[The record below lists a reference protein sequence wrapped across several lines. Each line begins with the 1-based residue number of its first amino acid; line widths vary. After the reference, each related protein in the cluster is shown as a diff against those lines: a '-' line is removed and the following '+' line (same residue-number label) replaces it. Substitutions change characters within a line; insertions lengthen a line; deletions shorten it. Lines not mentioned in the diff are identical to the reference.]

1 MNKPGVVLI
10 STLLIVMVM
19 SIISIQISKNFF
31 LSIQRDLYIDFKNHS
46 LQLLLSSEKQAIK
59 SIQKE
64 MISSNEKLI
73 NKDPVL
79 NQSYFFSNE
88 LTTIQ
93 ADVSDASNCFNLNSI
108 FIKTGDGIQIKK
120 DNREWLERLLRLK
133 GLDAPEIESFID
145 QLIDWVDPDNQPLN
159 FGAENYFYIGPLSP
173 INQYTPKRL
182 LSNLS
187 EIKNFPVLDQIS
199 FKKISNNLC
208 VLPGL
213 SNQLINVNTL
223 NDSHINLIASL
234 FDEENLEFIESQI
247 LDTPENGYDSANEF
261 SNKITQSVSWPSQVL
276 SINSKTFLIS
286 TKIYNQTFSNQLDSL
301 VILDTS
307 NSAKVLNRDFIF

>member
-19 SIISIQISKNFF
+19 AIISIQISKKFF
-31 LSIQRDLYIDFKNHS
+31 LSIQRDSYIDFKNHS
-46 LQLLLSSEKQAIK
+46 LQLLLSSEKEAIA

-64 MISSNEKLI
+64 INSSNEKLT

-79 NQSYFFSNE
+79 NQSYFFANE
-88 LTTIQ
+88 LATIQ
-93 ADVSDASNCFNLNSI
+93 VDVSDASNCFNLNSI
-108 FIKTGDGIQIKK
+108 FIKTGDGVQIKK
-120 DNREWLERLLRLK
+120 DNKEWLERLLRLK
-133 GLDAPEIESFID
+133 GFDTPETESFID

-187 EIKNFPVLDQIS
+187 EIKSFPVLDQMD
-199 FKKISNNLC
+199 FNKISNNLC
-208 VLPGL
+208 VLPGI
-213 SNQLINVNTL
+213 SNQLMNVNTL
-223 NDSHINLIASL
+223 NNTHKNLVASF

-247 LDTPENGYDSANEF
+247 LDIPENGYDSANEF
-261 SNKITQSVSWPSQVL
+261 AKKITQSVSWPSQVL
-276 SINSKTFLIS
+276 SINSKTLLIS
-286 TKIYNQTFSNQLDSL
+286 TKIYNQTYSNQLDSL
-301 VILDTS
+301 VILDNS
-307 NSAKVLNRDFIF
+307 NSAKVLNRDFSF

>member
-46 LQLLLSSEKQAIK
+46 LQLLLSSEKQTIK

-64 MISSNEKLI
+64 IISSNGKLI

-88 LTTIQ
+88 LATIQ
-93 ADVSDASNCFNLNSI
+93 VDVSDASNCFNLNSI
-108 FIKTGDGIQIKK
+108 FIKTGDSVQIKK

-182 LSNLS
+182 LSNFS
-187 EIKNFPVLDQIS
+187 EIKNFPVLEQIS
-199 FKKISNNLC
+199 FKKISKNLC

-223 NDSHINLIASL
+223 NDSHTNLIASL

-261 SNKITQSVSWPSQVL
+261 ANKITQSAPWPSQVL

>member
-64 MISSNEKLI
+64 IISSNGKLI

-88 LTTIQ
+88 LATIQ
-93 ADVSDASNCFNLNSI
+93 VDVSDASNCFNLNSI
-108 FIKTGDGIQIKK
+108 FIKTSDSVQIKK

-187 EIKNFPVLDQIS
+187 EIKNFPVLEQIS

-223 NDSHINLIASL
+223 NDSHTNLIASL

-261 SNKITQSVSWPSQVL
+261 ANKITQSAPWPSKVL
-276 SINSKTFLIS
+276 SINSKAFLIS

>member
-19 SIISIQISKNFF
+19 AIISTQISKIFF
-31 LSIQRDLYIDFKNHS
+31 LSIQRDSYIDFKNHS
-46 LQLLLSSEKQAIK
+46 LQLLLSSEIEAIQ

-64 MISSNEKLI
+64 IVFSNQKLT

-88 LTTIQ
+88 LATIQ
-93 ADVSDASNCFNLNSI
+93 VDVSDASNCFNLNSI
-108 FIKTGDGIQIKK
+108 FIKTGDGLQIQK
-120 DNREWLERLLRLK
+120 DNKEWLERLLRLK
-133 GLDAPEIESFID
+133 GFDAPEIESFID

-159 FGAENYFYIGPLSP
+159 FGAENYFYIGPLSL
-173 INQYTPKRL
+173 IKQYTPKRL

-187 EIKNFPVLDQIS
+187 EIKNFPVLDQID
-199 FKKISNNLC
+199 FNKISNNLC
-208 VLPGL
+208 VLPGI

-223 NDSHINLIASL
+223 NNTHKNLIASF

-247 LDTPENGYDSANEF
+247 LDAPENGYDSANEF
-261 SNKITQSVSWPSQVL
+261 AKKITQSVSWPSQVL
-276 SINSKTFLIS
+276 SINSKTLLIS
-286 TKIYNQTFSNQLDSL
+286 SKIYNQTFSNQLDSL
-301 VILDTS
+301 VILENS
-307 NSAKVLNRDFIF
+307 NSAKVLNRDFSF

>member
-64 MISSNEKLI
+64 IISSNGKLI

-88 LTTIQ
+88 LATIQ
-93 ADVSDASNCFNLNSI
+93 VDVSDASNCFNLNSI
-108 FIKTGDGIQIKK
+108 FIKTSDSVQIKK

-261 SNKITQSVSWPSQVL
+261 ANKISQSGSWPSQML

>member
-64 MISSNEKLI
+64 IISSNGKLI

-79 NQSYFFSNE
+79 NQGYFFSNE
-88 LTTIQ
+88 LATIQ
-93 ADVSDASNCFNLNSI
+93 VDVSDASNCFNLNSI
-108 FIKTGDGIQIKK
+108 FIKTSDSVQIKK
-120 DNREWLERLLRLK
+120 DNREWLERLLKLK

-187 EIKNFPVLDQIS
+187 EIKNFPVLEQIS

-223 NDSHINLIASL
+223 NDSHTNLIASF

-247 LDTPENGYDSANEF
+247 FDTPENGYDSANEF
-261 SNKITQSVSWPSQVL
+261 ANKISQSGSWPSQVL

>member
-64 MISSNEKLI
+64 IISSNGKLI

-88 LTTIQ
+88 LATIQ
-93 ADVSDASNCFNLNSI
+93 VDVSDASNCFNLNSI
-108 FIKTGDGIQIKK
+108 FIKTSDSVQIKK

-187 EIKNFPVLDQIS
+187 EIKNFPVLEQIS

-223 NDSHINLIASL
+223 NDSHTNLIASL

-261 SNKITQSVSWPSQVL
+261 TDKITQSAPWPSQVL

>member
-64 MISSNEKLI
+64 IISSNGKLI

-88 LTTIQ
+88 LATIQ
-93 ADVSDASNCFNLNSI
+93 VDVSDASNCFNLNSI
-108 FIKTGDGIQIKK
+108 FIKTGDGVQIKK

-187 EIKNFPVLDQIS
+187 EIKNFPVLEQIS

-223 NDSHINLIASL
+223 NDSHTNLIASL

-261 SNKITQSVSWPSQVL
+261 ANKISQSVSWPSQVL

>member
-88 LTTIQ
+88 LAIIQ
-93 ADVSDASNCFNLNSI
+93 VDVSDASNCFNLNSI

-223 NDSHINLIASL
+223 NDSHTNLIASF

-247 LDTPENGYDSANEF
+247 FDTPENGYDSANEF
-261 SNKITQSVSWPSQVL
+261 ANKISQSGSWPSQVL

-307 NSAKVLNRDFIF
+307 NSAKILNRDFIF

>member
-64 MISSNEKLI
+64 IISSNGKLI

-79 NQSYFFSNE
+79 NQNYFFSNE
-88 LTTIQ
+88 LATIQ
-93 ADVSDASNCFNLNSI
+93 VDVSDASNCFNLNSI
-108 FIKTGDGIQIKK
+108 FIKTSDSVQIKK

-223 NDSHINLIASL
+223 NDSHTNLIASF

-247 LDTPENGYDSANEF
+247 FDTPENGYDSANEF
-261 SNKITQSVSWPSQVL
+261 ANKISQSGSWPSQVL

>member
-1 MNKPGVVLI
+1 
-10 STLLIVMVM
+10 M

-64 MISSNEKLI
+64 IISSNGKLI

-88 LTTIQ
+88 LATIQ
-93 ADVSDASNCFNLNSI
+93 VDVSDASNCFNLNSI
-108 FIKTGDGIQIKK
+108 FIKTSDSVQIKK
-120 DNREWLERLLRLK
+120 DNREWLERLLKLK

-261 SNKITQSVSWPSQVL
+261 ANKISQ
-276 SINSKTFLIS
+276 
-286 TKIYNQTFSNQLDSL
+286 
-301 VILDTS
+301 
-307 NSAKVLNRDFIF
+307 

>member
-46 LQLLLSSEKQAIK
+46 LQLLLSSEKQVVK

-64 MISSNEKLI
+64 MISLNEKLI

-88 LTTIQ
+88 LATIQ
-93 ADVSDASNCFNLNSI
+93 VDVSDASNCFNLNSI

-223 NDSHINLIASL
+223 NDSHTNLIASF

-247 LDTPENGYDSANEF
+247 FDTPENGYDSANEF
-261 SNKITQSVSWPSQVL
+261 ANKISQSGSWPSQVL

>member
-46 LQLLLSSEKQAIK
+46 LQQLLSSEKQTIK

-64 MISSNEKLI
+64 IISSNGKLI

-88 LTTIQ
+88 LATIQ
-93 ADVSDASNCFNLNSI
+93 VDVSDASNCFNLNSI
-108 FIKTGDGIQIKK
+108 FIKTGDSVQIKK

-182 LSNLS
+182 LSNFS
-187 EIKNFPVLDQIS
+187 EIKNFPVLEQIS
-199 FKKISNNLC
+199 FKKISKNLC

-223 NDSHINLIASL
+223 NDSHTNLIASL

-261 SNKITQSVSWPSQVL
+261 ANKITQSAPWPSQVL

>member
-64 MISSNEKLI
+64 IISSNGKLI

-88 LTTIQ
+88 LATIKV
-93 ADVSDASNCFNLNSI
+93 DVSDASNCFNLNSI
-108 FIKTGDGIQIKK
+108 FIKTSDSVQIKK

-187 EIKNFPVLDQIS
+187 EIKNFPVLEQIS

-223 NDSHINLIASL
+223 NDSHTNLIASL

-247 LDTPENGYDSANEF
+247 FDTPENGYDSANEF
-261 SNKITQSVSWPSQVL
+261 ANKISQSVSWPSQVL

>member
-1 MNKPGVVLI
+1 M
-10 STLLIVMVM
+10 
-19 SIISIQISKNFF
+19 
-31 LSIQRDLYIDFKNHS
+31 
-46 LQLLLSSEKQAIK
+46 QLLLSSEKEAIA

-64 MISSNEKLI
+64 INSSNEKLT

-79 NQSYFFSNE
+79 NQSYFFANE
-88 LTTIQ
+88 LATIQ
-93 ADVSDASNCFNLNSI
+93 VDVSDASNCFNLNSI
-108 FIKTGDGIQIKK
+108 FIQTGDGVQIKK
-120 DNREWLERLLRLK
+120 DNKEWLERLLRLK
-133 GLDAPEIESFID
+133 GFDTPETESFID

-187 EIKNFPVLDQIS
+187 EIKSFPVLDQMDFS
-199 FKKISNNLC
+199 KISNNLC
-208 VLPGL
+208 VLPGI

-223 NDSHINLIASL
+223 NNTHKNLIASF

-261 SNKITQSVSWPSQVL
+261 AKKITQSVSWPSQVL
-276 SINSKTFLIS
+276 SINSKTLLIS
-286 TKIYNQTFSNQLDSL
+286 TKIYNQTYSNQLDSL
-301 VILDTS
+301 VILDNS
-307 NSAKVLNRDFIF
+307 NSAKVLNRDFSF

>member
-1 MNKPGVVLI
+1 
-10 STLLIVMVM
+10 M

-64 MISSNEKLI
+64 IISSNGKLI

-88 LTTIQ
+88 LATIQ
-93 ADVSDASNCFNLNSI
+93 VDVSDASNCFNLNSI

-261 SNKITQSVSWPSQVL
+261 ANKISQSVSWPSQVL

>member
-64 MISSNEKLI
+64 IISSNGKLI

-88 LTTIQ
+88 LATIQ
-93 ADVSDASNCFNLNSI
+93 VDVSDASNCFNLNSI
-108 FIKTGDGIQIKK
+108 FIKTSDSVQIKK

-145 QLIDWVDPDNQPLN
+145 QLIDWVDGDNQPLN

-187 EIKNFPVLDQIS
+187 EIKNFPVLEQIS

-223 NDSHINLIASL
+223 NDSHTNLIASF

-261 SNKITQSVSWPSQVL
+261 TNKITQSSSWPSQVL
-276 SINSKTFLIS
+276 SINSNTFLIS
-286 TKIYNQTFSNQLDSL
+286 TKIYDQTFSNQLNSL
-301 VILDTS
+301 VILDKS
-307 NSAKVLNRDFIF
+307 NSAIVLNRDFIF

>member
-88 LTTIQ
+88 LATIQ
-93 ADVSDASNCFNLNSI
+93 VDVSDASNCFNLNSI

-213 SNQLINVNTL
+213 SNQLINVNIL

-261 SNKITQSVSWPSQVL
+261 ANKISQSVSWPSQVL

>member
-1 MNKPGVVLI
+1 
-10 STLLIVMVM
+10 M

-64 MISSNEKLI
+64 IISSNGKLI

-88 LTTIQ
+88 LATIQ
-93 ADVSDASNCFNLNSI
+93 VDVSDASNCFNLNSI
-108 FIKTGDGIQIKK
+108 FIKTSDSVQIKK

-223 NDSHINLIASL
+223 NDSHTNLIASL

-261 SNKITQSVSWPSQVL
+261 ANKISQSVSWPSQVL

>member
-1 MNKPGVVLI
+1 
-10 STLLIVMVM
+10 M

-64 MISSNEKLI
+64 IISSNGKLI

-88 LTTIQ
+88 LATIQ
-93 ADVSDASNCFNLNSI
+93 VDVSDASNCFNLNSI

-159 FGAENYFYIGPLSP
+159 FGAENYFYIGPLSR

-261 SNKITQSVSWPSQVL
+261 ANKISQSVSWPSQVL

>member
-88 LTTIQ
+88 LATIQ
-93 ADVSDASNCFNLNSI
+93 VDVSDASNCFNLNSI
-108 FIKTGDGIQIKK
+108 FIKTSDSVQIKK

-223 NDSHINLIASL
+223 NDSHTNLIASL

-261 SNKITQSVSWPSQVL
+261 ANKISQSVSWPSQVL

>member
-88 LTTIQ
+88 LATIQ
-93 ADVSDASNCFNLNSI
+93 VDVSDASNCFNLNSI

-199 FKKISNNLC
+199 FKKISNHLC

-261 SNKITQSVSWPSQVL
+261 ANKISQSVSWPSQVL

>member
-88 LTTIQ
+88 LATIQ
-93 ADVSDASNCFNLNSI
+93 VDVSDASNCFNLNSI
-108 FIKTGDGIQIKK
+108 FIKTSDSVQIKK

-261 SNKITQSVSWPSQVL
+261 ANKISQSVSWPSQVL

>member
-1 MNKPGVVLI
+1 
-10 STLLIVMVM
+10 M

-64 MISSNEKLI
+64 IISSNGKLI

-88 LTTIQ
+88 LATIQ
-93 ADVSDASNCFNLNSI
+93 VDVSDASNCFNLNSI

-159 FGAENYFYIGPLSP
+159 YGAENYFYIGPLSP

-223 NDSHINLIASL
+223 NNTHKNLIASF

-247 LDTPENGYDSANEF
+247 LDAPENGYDSANEF
-261 SNKITQSVSWPSQVL
+261 AKKITQSVSWPSQVL
-276 SINSKTFLIS
+276 SINSKTLLIS
-286 TKIYNQTFSNQLDSL
+286 SKIYNQTFSNQLDSL
-301 VILDTS
+301 VILENS
-307 NSAKVLNRDFIF
+307 NSAKVLNRDFSF

>member
-1 MNKPGVVLI
+1 MNKPGVVMI

-88 LTTIQ
+88 LATIQ
-93 ADVSDASNCFNLNSI
+93 VDVSDASNCFNLNSI
-108 FIKTGDGIQIKK
+108 FIKTSDSVQIKK

-187 EIKNFPVLDQIS
+187 EIKNFPVLEQIS

-261 SNKITQSVSWPSQVL
+261 ANKISQSVSWPSQVL

>member
-64 MISSNEKLI
+64 IISSNGKLI

-88 LTTIQ
+88 LATIQ
-93 ADVSDASNCFNLNSI
+93 VDVSDASNCFNLNSI
-108 FIKTGDGIQIKK
+108 FIKTSDSVQIKK

-187 EIKNFPVLDQIS
+187 EIKNFPVLEQIS

-223 NDSHINLIASL
+223 NDSHTNLIASL

-261 SNKITQSVSWPSQVL
+261 TDKITQSVSWPSQVL

>member
-1 MNKPGVVLI
+1 MNKPGIVLI

-64 MISSNEKLI
+64 IISSNGKLI

-88 LTTIQ
+88 LATIQ
-93 ADVSDASNCFNLNSI
+93 VDVSDASNCFNLNSI
-108 FIKTGDGIQIKK
+108 FIKTSDSVQIKK

-187 EIKNFPVLDQIS
+187 EIKNFPVLEQIS

-223 NDSHINLIASL
+223 NDSHTNLIASL

-261 SNKITQSVSWPSQVL
+261 ANKISQSVSWPSQVL

-286 TKIYNQTFSNQLDSL
+286 TKIYNPSGSHIRTHS
-301 VILDTS
+301 IG
-307 NSAKVLNRDFIF
+307 R

>member
-64 MISSNEKLI
+64 IISSNGKLI

-88 LTTIQ
+88 LATIQ
-93 ADVSDASNCFNLNSI
+93 VDVSDASNCFNLNSI
-108 FIKTGDGIQIKK
+108 FIKTSDSVQIKK

-208 VLPGL
+208 VLPRL

-261 SNKITQSVSWPSQVL
+261 ANKISQSVSWPSQVL

>member
-64 MISSNEKLI
+64 IISSNGKLI

-88 LTTIQ
+88 LATIQ
-93 ADVSDASNCFNLNSI
+93 VDVSDASNCFNLNSI
-108 FIKTGDGIQIKK
+108 FIKTSDSVQIKK

-223 NDSHINLIASL
+223 NDSHTNLIASL

-261 SNKITQSVSWPSQVL
+261 ANKITQSAPWPSQVL

-286 TKIYNQTFSNQLDSL
+286 TKIYNKTFSNQLDSL

>member
-1 MNKPGVVLI
+1 
-10 STLLIVMVM
+10 M

-64 MISSNEKLI
+64 IISSNGKLI

-88 LTTIQ
+88 LATIQ
-93 ADVSDASNCFNLNSI
+93 VDVSDASNCFNLNSI
-108 FIKTGDGIQIKK
+108 FIKTSDSVQIKK

-223 NDSHINLIASL
+223 NDSHTNLIASL

-261 SNKITQSVSWPSQVL
+261 ANKISQSVSWPSQVL
-276 SINSKTFLIS
+276 SIHSKTFLIS

>member
-64 MISSNEKLI
+64 IISSNGKLI

-88 LTTIQ
+88 LATIQ
-93 ADVSDASNCFNLNSI
+93 VDVSDASNCFNLNSI
-108 FIKTGDGIQIKK
+108 FIKTSDSVQIKK

-187 EIKNFPVLDQIS
+187 EIKNFPVLDQID
-199 FKKISNNLC
+199 FNKISNNLC
-208 VLPGL
+208 VLPGI

-223 NDSHINLIASL
+223 NNTHKNLIASF

-247 LDTPENGYDSANEF
+247 LDAPENGYDSANEF
-261 SNKITQSVSWPSQVL
+261 AKKITQSVSWPSQVL
-276 SINSKTFLIS
+276 SINSKTLLIS
-286 TKIYNQTFSNQLDSL
+286 SKIYNQTFSNQLDSL
-301 VILDTS
+301 VILENS
-307 NSAKVLNRDFIF
+307 NSAKVLNRDFSF

>member
-64 MISSNEKLI
+64 IISSNGKLI

-88 LTTIQ
+88 LATIQ
-93 ADVSDASNCFNLNSI
+93 VDVSDASNCFNLNSI

-223 NDSHINLIASL
+223 NDSHTNLIASL

-261 SNKITQSVSWPSQVL
+261 ANKISQSGSWPSQVL